1 MHVEHPVAR
10 TGFAEQSA
18 KLERRRAEK
27 RLANTARRET
37 GCKIDWDF
45 RSDPRTVTAP
55 PGRGVRSL
63 FLRRNVG
70 RQPPTSHPPHVRRRW
85 DIRTPPNTVLDTPSD
100 RYNGQHYVLRRHRLS
115 PSIPL
120 LLQHKVER
128 EGMHDDASCT
138 NAEAGYLSGDGGY
151 GPSCRAPAPSAGRTR
166 GVSADGPL

>member
-1 MHVEHPVAR
+1 MHVEHPVVR

-63 FLRRNVG
+63 FLWRDVG

-100 RYNGQHYVLRRHRLS
+100 RYKVNTTCSEFNSELNFCSEFTTLLRVWNPHLRRHRHIEL
-115 PSIPL
+115 
-120 LLQHKVER
+120 H
-128 EGMHDDASCT
+128 
-138 NAEAGYLSGDGGY
+138 GGFRSY
-151 GPSCRAPAPSAGRTR
+151 PH
-166 GVSADGPL
+166 L

>member
-1 MHVEHPVAR
+1 MSTIPLYVRVLPSK
-10 TGFAEQSA
+10 SA

-85 DIRTPPNTVLDTPSD
+85 DVRTPPNTPMWPGQGPPVGPAGPPSA
-100 RYNGQHYVLRRHRLS
+100 
-115 PSIPL
+115 PL
-120 LLQHKVER
+120 LAAGGDFGVLKCECV
-128 EGMHDDASCT
+128 DACRTSRCT
-138 NAEAGYLSGDGGY
+138 Y
-151 GPSCRAPAPSAGRTR
+151 GFCRAVCEIRAPTSGEK
-166 GVSADGPL
+166 VS